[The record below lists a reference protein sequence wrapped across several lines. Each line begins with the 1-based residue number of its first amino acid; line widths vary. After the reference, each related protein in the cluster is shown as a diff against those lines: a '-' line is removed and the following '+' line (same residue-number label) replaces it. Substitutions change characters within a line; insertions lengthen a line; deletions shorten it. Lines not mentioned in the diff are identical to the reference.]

1 MTAGLCEA
9 FPPELDRIIMR
20 CLQRDPHNRYGHVR
34 ELRVALDRLIQGP
47 AITPTAL
54 LAPSTPRSFPRPAS
68 IGDMD
73 RTLVDLAPPWQ
84 PELMAQ
90 MQPTVQRTITPVP
103 PAPQPQPQPQPMPA
117 PRITPQPHLAPTA
130 NLAPMPVFDIKVA
143 GTEVGPRPSR
153 LGFGRILGWSVVLAS
168 AGVAIGAVIASLL

>member
-1 MTAGLCEA
+1 MARA
-9 FPPELDRIIMR
+9 
-20 CLQRDPHNRYGHVR
+20 
-34 ELRVALDRLIQGP
+34 AL
-47 AITPTAL
+47 
-54 LAPSTPRSFPRPAS
+54 F
-68 IGDMD
+68 DMD

-103 PAPQPQPQPQPMPA
+103 EMRRPTPRPQPMPA
-117 PRITPQPHLAPTA
+117 PRVTPQPHLAPTA

-153 LGFGRILGWSVVLAS
+153 LGFGRILGLAVVLAS